1 MTYSIRATRDLN
13 HIETFV
19 PAAGEASGPP
29 IVLAIIRFGRSLDNR
44 TWRAGGL
51 AGLLQRYLTSHVE
64 DQIVRAVWIS
74 ARINHELSIRR
85 YG

>member
-1 MTYSIRATRDLN
+1 MRFALTRDLN

-19 PAAGEASGPP
+19 PEAAGPP
-29 IVLAIIRFGRSLDNR
+29 IVLAIIRFGRSLDTR

-51 AGLLQRYLTSHVE
+51 AGLLQRYLTPHVQ
-64 DQIVRAVWIS
+64 DQIVLEVWIS

>member
-1 MTYSIRATRDLN
+1 MN

-19 PAAGEASGPP
+19 PEAGEAAGPP
-29 IVLAIIRFGRSLDNR
+29 IVLAIIRFGRSLDTR

-51 AGLLQRYLTSHVE
+51 AGLLQRYFTPHVQ
-64 DQIVRAVWIS
+64 DQIVLEVWIS

>member
-1 MTYSIRATRDLN
+1 MRFALTRDLN

-19 PAAGEASGPP
+19 PAAGEAAGPP

-51 AGLLQRYLTSHVE
+51 AGLLQRDLTSHVE
-64 DQIVRAVWIS
+64 DQIVREVWIS
-74 ARINHELSIRR
+74 ARINHKLSIRR

>member
-1 MTYSIRATRDLN
+1 MN

-19 PAAGEASGPP
+19 PEAGEAAGPP
-29 IVLAIIRFGRSLDNR
+29 GTSIER
-44 TWRAGGL
+44 TAESNYRENDWRAGGL
-51 AGLLQRYLTSHVE
+51 AGLLQRYFTPHVQ
-64 DQIVRAVWIS
+64 DQIVREVWIS

>member
-29 IVLAIIRFGRSLDNR
+29 IVPAIIRFGGSLDNR

>member
-1 MTYSIRATRDLN
+1 MN

-19 PAAGEASGPP
+19 PEAGEAAGPP
-29 IVLAIIRFGRSLDNR
+29 IVLAIIRFGRSLDTR

-51 AGLLQRYLTSHVE
+51 AGLLQRNFTPHVQ
-64 DQIVRAVWIS
+64 DQIVREVWIS